1 MYEEAAVVMERASP
15 WWTTGAV
22 DKPELGVARP
32 AYLKDI
38 LHELDSEMILV
49 LTGIRRCGKT
59 TLVKQ
64 AIQKLVEKGVNPK
77 QILYLSLEAFE
88 VKQAFKSITEIADAF
103 STIAGGGKLYLFLD
117 EVHYFQDWETQVK
130 TVFDRFKKRMKIVVS
145 GSSATLL
152 KSKKATALT
161 GRNVPITV
169 FPFSFCEFV
178 SLKNPNLPAPKDSF
192 GENNKIFSQHRDSI
206 EKMLYEYLAYGGF
219 PQICTTADAADKKK
233 YLQISFDDIIFKDV
247 TKVWEIKDVN
257 AISNLALYLLQS
269 NCITQRFS
277 YRKIS
282 AANEMD
288 INTAMNYAGYLNF
301 CYLFFFTEFYSKS
314 LANRFRKEK
323 KVFTIDTGLS
333 NARFPTD
340 NFGPLAEN
348 AVFLQLLRTGRN
360 AFYWKNNHEVDL
372 VTQEFGKQPLP
383 IEVKYQNEIN
393 KEDFKGLNSFFK
405 HFDKANRGIMVTK
418 NKFETVKT
426 KDGQAIQLVPLW
438 LFLLSFQSGYNERQ
452 EYLSTPL
459 GHQVA

>member
-15 WWTTGAV
+15 WWTTRTV
-22 DKPELGVARP
+22 DKLELGVERP

-38 LHELDSEMILV
+38 LHELDSELILV

-64 AIQKLVEKGVNPK
+64 AIQNLIKKGVNPK

-103 STIAGGGKLYLFLD
+103 STIAGGERLYLFLD
-117 EVHYFQDWETQVK
+117 EVHYFNDWETQVK
-130 TVFDRFKKRMKIVVS
+130 TVFDRFKKRMKIIVS

-169 FPFSFCEFV
+169 YPFSFREFV
-178 SLKNPNLPAPKDSF
+178 SLKNQNLPAAKESF
-192 GENNKIFSQHRDSI
+192 EENLKIFSQHRDSI
-206 EKMLYEYLAYGGF
+206 EKLLYEYLAYGGF
-219 PQICTTADAADKKK
+219 PQICTTADTADKKK
-233 YLQISFDDIIFKDV
+233 YLQISFDDIIFKDIA
-247 TKVWEIKDVN
+247 KVWEIRDVN
-257 AISNLALYLLQS
+257 AISNFALYLLQS
-269 NCITQRFS
+269 NCIAQRFS

-282 AANEMD
+282 GANEID
-288 INTAMNYAGYLNF
+288 INTTMNYAGYLNI
-301 CYLFFFTEFYSKS
+301 CYLFFFIEFYSKS

-323 KVFTIDTGLS
+323 KVFAIDTGLS

-348 AVFLQLLRTGRN
+348 AVFLQLLRKGRN
-360 AFYWKNNHEVDL
+360 IYYWKNSNEVDL
-372 VTQEFGKQPLP
+372 VAQEFGKEPLP

-393 KEDFKGLNSFFK
+393 KEDFKGLHSFFK
-405 HFDKANRGIMVTK
+405 HFPKANYGLMVTK
-418 NKFETVKT
+418 NKFESIKT
-426 KDGQAIQLVPLW
+426 KNGQTIQLIPLW
-438 LFLLSFQSGYNERQ
+438 LFLLS
-452 EYLSTPL
+452 
-459 GHQVA
+459 H